1 MAAGHA
7 LHSYGLKLWY
17 ISSEAKD
24 KCDTV
29 IYAVNRTDQGMFP
42 PPSASGTAELLY
54 MARSSPTATSKQPK
68 GGQPKEQ
75 HLREGSEETGRAVPK
90 DAGIWALS
98 WGRYSQD
105 KVISFTLSP
114 AFADFRRLCVKFN
127 IFCHLKLKCTGWVLR
142 PYYGKLFGV
151 WFVADSLKFPFAAS
165 SCFLFRCAS
174 YKPRKAAQMYQNGEK
189 RGHSLPQ

>member
-1 MAAGHA
+1 MWHCDLCCEQNRPGHVLSPISKWHSRA
-7 LHSYGLKLWY
+7 FIRGTLLSHSYL
-17 ISSEAKD
+17 
-24 KCDTV
+24 
-29 IYAVNRTDQGMFP
+29 Q
-42 PPSASGTAELLY
+42 
-54 MARSSPTATSKQPK
+54 ARK

-114 AFADFRRLCVKFN
+114 AFADFRRLCVKFS
-127 IFCHLKLKCTGWVLR
+127 IFCHLKLKCTAWVLR

-151 WFVADSLKFPFAAS
+151 CFVADSLKFPFAAS

-174 YKPRKAAQMYQNGEK
+174 YKPREAAQMYQNGEK
-189 RGHSLPQ
+189 RGHSVPQWSF

>member
-29 IYAVNRTDQGMFP
+29 IYAVNRTDQGMFS

-54 MARSSPTATSKQPK
+54 VARSSPTATSKQPK

-114 AFADFRRLCVKFN
+114 AFADFRRLCVKFS

-151 WFVADSLKFPFAAS
+151 CFVADSLKFPFAAS

-174 YKPRKAAQMYQNGEK
+174 YKPREAAQMYQNGEK
-189 RGHSLPQ
+189 RGHSVPQ